1 LHREKTIIKVK
12 LNMALGTWG
21 LMTSNASFL
30 TFDSQ
35 REKRNGKYKKI
46 LETILEASK
55 LEKKKLSR

>member
-1 LHREKTIIKVK
+1 
-12 LNMALGTWG
+12 MALGTWG